1 MNGWRDYVTKGTH
14 KKNVIVRNFD
24 DPPPPPQ
31 GWYGRLGW
39 AQTPTSSLLKYG
51 HFDIKSFNVQYQVVR
66 KFISIKFSKK
76 Y

>member
-24 DPPPPPQ
+24 DPPQ

-39 AQTPTSSLLKYG
+39 AQTPRLPLLPKFG
-51 HFDIKSFNVQYQVVR
+51 HFDTKSLNVQN
-66 KFISIKFSKK
+66 
-76 Y
+76 